1 MGYGKH
7 NRSKGGNSSRGRT
20 DNLAREDESLP
31 LDQEPEDEAPVPKV
45 QLAMWVCIV
54 SFMFYSKP
62 MKLRRTNCCFSTHNC
77 VFFV

>member
-31 LDQEPEDEAPVPKV
+31 LDQGTEKLD
-45 QLAMWVCIV
+45 
-54 SFMFYSKP
+54 FYVVWW
-62 MKLRRTNCCFSTHNC
+62 LCDLL
-77 VFFV
+77 

>member
-45 QLAMWVCIV
+45 QLAMILVNVMQRGAQVV
-54 SFMFYSKP
+54 S
-62 MKLRRTNCCFSTHNC
+62 LLDLTC
-77 VFFV
+77 